1 MGGKTTTAT
10 QSVQI
15 PPEVLARYNSV
26 NARAEDVASRPF
38 MPYSND
44 PNAFVAALTPSQ
56 QAGIENINAA
66 AGMSQPSFAA
76 GQNMILGGLSQGAP
90 LVQQGLGQGQAL
102 TGNALN
108 IGSQFGSQA
117 EQAIGA
123 GMGPVNAEQFSGSQI
138 DKYMSPY
145 MKNVVEA
152 QQALQQQEA
161 EQQRSALNTQAI
173 MSGAFGGD
181 RGGIAQANL
190 ARQQSLAN
198 QSTLANLLQGGY
210 GQALGAFQQQQGVN
224 LQAGQANRAAM
235 QNAAN
240 QLSALGQQQYAQSLG
255 AGQNLYNMG
264 AGAGQALYGMGTG
277 AGQAYA
283 GLGSQAEQAAL
294 NAAQTQMAAG
304 QIQQQTDQA
313 GKTAMYNQFL
323 QQQGFPY
330 QQAQFLAN
338 IAMGTGALSG
348 NTTTTQQPGGWSDRR
363 LKENIRK
370 VGETYDG
377 QDIYAYNLKGEK
389 RTQLGLMAQDV
400 EKHTPEAVGLSR
412 GYKTLDYKKATDDA
426 AKRGHFADGGL
437 VPSSM
442 GGAVYEP
449 GEFARGGFADG
460 GYASTDYE
468 KLANGN
474 YLAPDSSVLT
484 PQQYQSQYGA
494 AAMQTGPTP
503 AQQVAQF
510 YKNNLGRTGTADE
523 YGYWTGLM
531 NSRGLSA
538 DQIGQEIANS
548 EEGKA
553 WAAKAPTQM
562 PTGVP
567 NKPYQ
572 EALTY
577 KPDAFA
583 QRDPVTRNKS
593 GFAAAAP
600 GSSYSSFA
608 PSQNYFSPE
617 KLQELGLQQGQQITP
632 EQYAQSQQ
640 YAEVTQRANNLY
652 NQQSMQPQATGK
664 GPSTTG
670 SPPPQATGKGPST
683 TTPANPVPP
692 PPPPSASGKGPAAAP
707 STPAV
712 PPPPPRY
719 GSSYQTPA
727 NSAGGSMVGYGAQP
741 QAAPPQAT
749 GKGPAPTQS
758 QQQIPSA
765 VMSQY
770 NAVNQTA
777 TPVGQSQQPINMAM
791 GTGSMGGGS
800 GSSMVGYG
808 KGPATVGYPGSS
820 AQGGQAAPQATGK
833 GPSSGG
839 GGGWASGGRISRAT
853 GGAAL
858 LEQLAARHL
867 AQYGQ
872 MAGGPGTE
880 AHSRIKHS
888 IQMPSAE
895 AQRRFSPGSL
905 PARPQSGMK
914 TAADMGTQLA
924 NLYKTGKELR
934 TDVKKLFEEDPNK
947 KQVGGGETIKTT
959 TPGGSAPTARASLD
973 QPNMDESVR
982 GATGRAFGMGNE
994 GSGLAPAG
1002 DMVADLRPEE
1012 SLEALGGL
1020 GGGGDLL
1027 SAFAARGGRIN
1038 RDAGGRIGYRAG
1050 GLPSGLV
1057 QGKGIEIPDD
1067 PSTYKLGEGLTKPS
1081 GMGGGGGGGNAL
1093 GTALTLASL
1102 ATKALPAIA
1111 SISDSRVKHHKEP
1124 IGELF
1129 DGQKVYRYDFGD
1141 GRTEIGL
1148 MAQEVEKHHPEAV
1161 RTVDGIKMVDYDKAV
1176 SRVKKQI
1183 GGGLGDIP
1191 VLEEDRRATDEADL
1205 NDRRVRLAALQR
1217 SETMSDAEPTGLV
1230 AGARVASASPT
1241 APTPAAAPAAAPTP
1255 ATADAP
1261 IERTEP
1267 RPPVPPASIVDR
1279 ATEVTRNIPMGPVEK
1294 VGEKLGVPELMRDE
1308 RVFVPLIAGLGAML
1322 ASDKPRFS
1330 QALGEGLAG
1339 AAGAYGAV
1347 RGQTEELAESRGR
1360 QALTQA
1366 QVTRARFVP
1375 VGDKVFL
1382 TYRDENDN
1390 EKFMD
1395 LGEAFDRME
1404 KGTLPRLEPA
1414 VMEDLRQRAQ
1424 AAGRGTSP
1432 GPVTGDPGKVAPK
1445 VDGVTPEGD
1454 KAPTDRKEI
1463 PLPPGVEYDDQS
1475 TTQARDDRRRYLRVG
1490 QTQGVTMLAPEY
1502 LKNTRTGADSAREDL
1517 RQFKELAGILSKA
1530 GNVTGIGVAGTT
1542 FNERAALIGAA
1553 NTFIKAL
1560 GGRGDLGDSAEIT
1573 KQLSDKITTLA
1584 GAARAREGGQESY
1597 AALERLSG
1605 AIANPSMSKDAYSK
1619 LVSEVMTMQ
1628 RRVLDRAS
1636 HANRFAKDSDNVMQG
1651 APSDFERLHPMAI
1664 YDKEAKAIQRLMTDP
1679 ERPELFPA
1687 LVSGK
1692 WPSGRPV
1699 TAAQIEKIGKEEGL
1713 RPGFSLYF
1721 KGGQ

>member
-108 IGSQFGSQA
+108 IGSKFGSQA

-224 LQAGQANRAAM
+224 LQAGQANRAAV

-240 QLSALGQQQYAQSLG
+240 QLAALGQQQYAQSLG

-264 AGAGQALYGMGTG
+264 LGAGQALYGMGTG

-283 GLGSQAEQAAL
+283 GLGGQAEQAAL
-294 NAAQTQMAAG
+294 NAAQSQMAAG

-348 NTTTTQQPGGWSDRR
+348 STTTTQQPSGWSDRR

-577 KPDAFA
+577 NPDAFA

-692 PPPPSASGKGPAAAP
+692 SPPPSASGKGPAAAP

-727 NSAGGSMVGYGAQP
+727 NSAGGSMVGS
-741 QAAPPQAT
+741 
-749 GKGPAPTQS
+749 GKGPS
-758 QQQIPSA
+758 
-765 VMSQY
+765 
-770 NAVNQTA
+770 
-777 TPVGQSQQPINMAM
+777 
-791 GTGSMGGGS
+791 
-800 GSSMVGYG
+800 
-808 KGPATVGYPGSS
+808 TVGYPGSGTS
-820 AQGGQAAPQATGK
+820 MPTASGKAPAAGM
-833 GPSSGG
+833 
-839 GGGWASGGRISRAT
+839 ASGGRIAKQ
-853 GGAAL
+853 GGGMAAML
-858 LEQLAARHL
+858 QQLAAQH
-867 AQYGQ
+867 AQQYGQ
-872 MAGGPGTE
+872 MPGGPGTE
-880 AHSRIKHS
+880 PHSRIKHS

-895 AQRRFSPGSL
+895 AQRRLSPGSL
-905 PARPQSGMK
+905 PSRPQSGVK

-959 TPGGSAPTARASLD
+959 TPGGSAPAARASLD

-1020 GGGGDLL
+1020 GGGSDFL

-1057 QGKGIEIPDD
+1057 QGEGIEIPDD
-1067 PSTYKLGEGLTKPS
+1067 PSSFKLGEGLTKPS
-1081 GMGGGGGGGNAL
+1081 GMGGGGGGGGNPL
-1093 GTALTLASL
+1093 GTALTVASL
-1102 ATKALPAIA
+1102 ATKAAPYIMAMLP
-1111 SISDSRVKHHKEP
+1111 SDARIKHHKEP

-1241 APTPAAAPAAAPTP
+1241 APAAPAATPAAAPPPAAEPTV
-1255 ATADAP
+1255 D
-1261 IERTEP
+1261 RTEP